1 MKQGLKKLL
10 STSAV
15 LTGLVA
21 LTACGQTTEGN
32 ETTQGT
38 EEPTEPKVV
47 TVTHEYGETE
57 VEVNP
62 DNVVVFDLGV
72 LDALDYMGVEVAG
85 LPRSGSLPTHL
96 SKYGSD
102 EYGNAG
108 SLKEP
113 DLEAVYEMNP
123 ELIIISGRQS
133 DYYEELNEIAP
144 TIFMGIDNEN
154 YLASF
159 EENMIVL
166 GEIFEKQDVVE
177 TGLKEVTEKV
187 EALNKEV
194 TELGVN
200 ALVTLTNEGSI
211 SAYGANS
218 RFGIIHNSFGFAEAD
233 ANIESTGSHG
243 AKVSFE
249 YIADLNPNYLFVV
262 DRGAVVGGEASASGT
277 LDNELVNSTDAAKN
291 GNIVYL
297 DPAVWYTA
305 TGGFNS
311 TLQMVDEVSAAI
323 QK

>member
-1 MKQGLKKLL
+1 MWMN
-10 STSAV
+10 
-15 LTGLVA
+15 
-21 LTACGQTTEGN
+21 N
-32 ETTQGT
+32 E
-38 EEPTEPKVV
+38 
-47 TVTHEYGETE
+47 
-57 VEVNP
+57 
-62 DNVVVFDLGV
+62 D
-72 LDALDYMGVEVAG
+72 
-85 LPRSGSLPTHL
+85 
-96 SKYGSD
+96 
-102 EYGNAG
+102 
-108 SLKEP
+108 
-113 DLEAVYEMNP
+113 
-123 ELIIISGRQS
+123 
-133 DYYEELNEIAP
+133 
-144 TIFMGIDNEN
+144 

-159 EENMIVL
+159 EENMTLL
-166 GEIFEKQDVVE
+166 GEIFEKQDIVE

-200 ALVTLTNEGSI
+200 ALVTLTNEGAI

-233 ANIESTGSHG
+233 TNIESTGSHG

-249 YIADLNPNYLFVV
+249 YIADLNPDYLFVV
-262 DRGAVVGGEASASGT
+262 DRGAVVGGEGSGT

-297 DPAVWYTA
+297 DASVWYTA

>member
-62 DNVVVFDLGV
+62 GNVVVFDLGV
-72 LDALDYMGVEVAG
+72 LDALDYMGVEVVG

-102 EYGNAG
+102 
-108 SLKEP
+108 
-113 DLEAVYEMNP
+113 DYEMNP

-144 TIFMGIDNEN
+144 TIYMGINNEN
-154 YLASF
+154 YLESF
-159 EENMIVL
+159 EENMTVL
-166 GEIFEKQDVVE
+166 GEIFDKQDVVE

-200 ALVTLTNEGSI
+200 ALVTLTNEGAI

-233 ANIESTGSHG
+233 ANIESAGSHG
-243 AKVSFE
+243 TKVSFE
-249 YIADLNPNYLFVV
+249 YIADLNPDYLFVV
-262 DRGAVVGGEASASGT
+262 DRGAVVGGEASAAGT

>member
-1 MKQGLKKLL
+1 MTL
-10 STSAV
+10 
-15 LTGLVA
+15 
-21 LTACGQTTEGN
+21 
-32 ETTQGT
+32 
-38 EEPTEPKVV
+38 
-47 TVTHEYGETE
+47 
-57 VEVNP
+57 
-62 DNVVVFDLGV
+62 
-72 LDALDYMGVEVAG
+72 
-85 LPRSGSLPTHL
+85 
-96 SKYGSD
+96 
-102 EYGNAG
+102 
-108 SLKEP
+108 
-113 DLEAVYEMNP
+113 
-123 ELIIISGRQS
+123 
-133 DYYEELNEIAP
+133 
-144 TIFMGIDNEN
+144 
-154 YLASF
+154 
-159 EENMIVL
+159 L

-177 TGLKEVTEKV
+177 TWLKEVTEKV

-200 ALVTLTNEGSI
+200 ALVTLTNEGAI

-233 ANIESTGSHG
+233 TNIESTGSHG

-249 YIADLNPNYLFVV
+249 YIADLNPDYLFVV